1 MMQQAQ
7 ELPLMKL
14 QKNKSIV
21 NEKKVVG
28 YSIVGIFK
36 GFDVISEF

>member
-1 MMQQAQ
+1 
-7 ELPLMKL
+7 MKL

-28 YSIVGIFK
+28 YSIVGSFK